1 MNKYV
6 VVFDNAPYESIKNVY
21 GFTLQTIKF
30 TPECDP
36 YGNDKSYIEFDTTDK
51 NFDLWQCEIIHGMP
65 GTSRVHGVDANLL
78 VYDKDENLQHKY
90 VLRNALLTSVDGCM
104 LAKHSFTR
112 HYIVK
117 FTFDD
122 LELVYSNDC
131 KECNNDQPDLDEIK
145 AACKLFK
152 TIEKYASETILL
164 INDLNL
170 DDDDLLCET
179 FTSEFNRN
187 IDKQKEVLTKRI
199 IELIYSLE

>member
-6 VVFDNAPYESIKNVY
+6 VVFDKAPYESIKNVY

-30 TPECDP
+30 TPEQDP

-51 NFDLWQCEIIHGMP
+51 NFDLWQCEMIH
-65 GTSRVHGVDANLL
+65 GTSRFHGVDANLL
-78 VYDKDENLQHKY
+78 VYDKDENLQRKY
-90 VLRNALLTSVDGCM
+90 VLHNALLTSVDGCM
-104 LAKHSFTR
+104 MSKRSNER

-131 KECNNDQPDLDEIK
+131 KECDNEQPDLNEIK

-152 TIEKYASETILL
+152 TIEKYASETIPL
-164 INDLNL
+164 ISDLNL
-170 DDDDLLCET
+170 DDDDLLYET

-199 IELIYSLE
+199 IELIYNLE